1 MNAFLSLFQSRKTMR
16 VFFGSI
22 VILGGL
28 YFRWSSFTTPE
39 AKNLAFGT
47 AVALI
52 AGLFGID
59 IHGIATED
67 AATKSGNPQ
76 VNVNSAV
83 DNTTKPSDPAPTL
96 VPATV
101 ATPKPMTP
109 SFTPDQLPML
119 ASALLNEL
127 AKQQTIT
134 AARLKQQQ
142 ALADTL
148 APGKIAP

>member
-1 MNAFLSLFQSRKTMR
+1 MNAFLSLFQSRKTIR
-16 VFFGSI
+16 VFLGTLLIFGSLWI
-22 VILGGL
+22 M
-28 YFRWSSFTTPE
+28 WPTFTTPRE
-39 AKNLAFGT
+39 KQFAYAGAMF
-47 AVALI
+47 AVA
-52 AGLFGID
+52 GLLGID

-83 DNTTKPSDPAPTL
+83 DNTVKPSDPAPTP
-96 VPATV
+96 VPAIV
-101 ATPKPMTP
+101 AAPKPMTP

-148 APGKIAP
+148 APGKTA